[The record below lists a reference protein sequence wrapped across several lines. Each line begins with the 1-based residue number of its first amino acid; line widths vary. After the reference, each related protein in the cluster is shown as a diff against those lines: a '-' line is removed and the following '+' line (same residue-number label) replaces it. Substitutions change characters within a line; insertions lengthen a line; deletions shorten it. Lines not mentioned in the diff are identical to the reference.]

1 MKKENLLYFHRVFD
15 AAMTGSGFVERSQVF
30 WRIDFQKSW
39 YIALWLLNK
48 GQGHTFDV
56 NYTMGGLWDLSI
68 NEFKTMCNCQDYSL
82 FGLWNPG
89 EHFRLWRQPNDY
101 ETALQVYKE
110 QVCCEFDKIHSVH
123 DIYALERSLNKDI
136 LVNLSKG
143 TQWID
148 MLLFMDRE
156 DELDEVFSKM
166 QEWIDF
172 LYSDV
177 LDSEQRIQKK
187 KAQLN
192 ELSPVIQELLSSD
205 KRQSWYQDESD
216 RIPER
221 KKRIGELQ
229 EEVDNLKRQTASQNE
244 RDIRKAQIR
253 EKAKRNSESI
263 MKLFSAEEIITM
275 GR

>member
-1 MKKENLLYFHRVFD
+1 MR
-15 AAMTGSGFVERSQVF
+15 
-30 WRIDFQKSW
+30 RI
-39 YIALWLLNK
+39 
-48 GQGHTFDV
+48 
-56 NYTMGGLWDLSI
+56 
-68 NEFKTMCNCQDYSL
+68 
-82 FGLWNPG
+82 WN
-89 EHFRLWRQPNDY
+89 R
-101 ETALQVYKE
+101 
-110 QVCCEFDKIHSVH
+110 
-123 DIYALERSLNKDI
+123 
-136 LVNLSKG
+136 
-143 TQWID
+143 
-148 MLLFMDRE
+148 
-156 DELDEVFSKM
+156 
-166 QEWIDF
+166 
-172 LYSDV
+172 SDV

>member
-1 MKKENLLYFHRVFD
+1 
-15 AAMTGSGFVERSQVF
+15 
-30 WRIDFQKSW
+30 
-39 YIALWLLNK
+39 
-48 GQGHTFDV
+48 
-56 NYTMGGLWDLSI
+56 
-68 NEFKTMCNCQDYSL
+68 
-82 FGLWNPG
+82 
-89 EHFRLWRQPNDY
+89 
-101 ETALQVYKE
+101 
-110 QVCCEFDKIHSVH
+110 
-123 DIYALERSLNKDI
+123 
-136 LVNLSKG
+136 
-143 TQWID
+143 